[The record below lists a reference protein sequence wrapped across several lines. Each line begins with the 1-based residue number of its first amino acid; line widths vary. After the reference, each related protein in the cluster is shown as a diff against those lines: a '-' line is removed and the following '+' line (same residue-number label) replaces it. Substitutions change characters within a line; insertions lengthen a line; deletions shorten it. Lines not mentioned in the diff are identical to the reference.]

1 MEVIEAVMRW
11 IVAPLTA
18 VVWMVY
24 QRQQIQNTQLA
35 VLQKQADI
43 VQTAHDREIRD
54 IKDMLSKILEKL
66 DDKADKL
73 LVLLTL

>member
-1 MEVIEAVMRW
+1 MDILEVIMRW
-11 IVAPLTA
+11 VVAPLCA

-24 QRQQIQNTQLA
+24 QRQQEHNIKLA

-54 IKDMLSKILEKL
+54 IKDMLNKILEKL
-66 DDKADKL
+66 DDKADK
-73 LVLLTL
+73 